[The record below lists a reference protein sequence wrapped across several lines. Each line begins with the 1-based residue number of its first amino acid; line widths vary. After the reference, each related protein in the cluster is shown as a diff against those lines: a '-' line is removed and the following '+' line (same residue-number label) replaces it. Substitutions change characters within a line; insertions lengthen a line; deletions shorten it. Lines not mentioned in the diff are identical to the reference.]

1 MIVVGVDE
9 QSYSL
14 AALDRAGELAKAL
27 KSPIHVVYAVHM
39 SPNLLQA
46 VGVAPIQIGAIEQA
60 QIDEVWT
67 VAAPHVE
74 RLRNDGVEIHEHSI
88 RGYPPDVLI
97 DFAEEYGC
105 DLAVVGSRGRSEL
118 AAFFLG
124 STAHRVLHFVH
135 CDVLVVKET

>member
-9 QSYSL
+9 QPYSL
-14 AALDRAGELAKAL
+14 AALDRAGELARAL
-27 KSPIHVVYAVHM
+27 NSDLHAVYAVHL

-46 VGVAPIQIGAIEQA
+46 VGIAPIEIGVIEQA
-60 QIDEVWT
+60 QIDEVWR

-74 RLRNDGVEIHEHSI
+74 ALKNTGVTVHEHSI

-97 DFAEEYGC
+97 DFADEHDC
-105 DLAVVGSRGRSEL
+105 DMAVVGSRGRSEL
-118 AAFFLG
+118 ASFFLG
-124 STAHRVLHFVH
+124 STAHRVLHFAH

>member
-9 QSYSL
+9 QPYSL

-27 KSPIHVVYAVHM
+27 ASPIHLVYAVHL

-46 VGVAPIQIGAIEQA
+46 VGIAPIQIGAIEQA

-67 VAAPHVE
+67 VAASHVE
-74 RLRNDGVEIHEHSI
+74 RLKKAGVEVHEHSI

-97 DFAEEYGC
+97 DFADEHGC

-124 STAHRVLHFVH
+124 STAHRVLHFAH

>member
-9 QSYSL
+9 QSYSVS
-14 AALDRAGELAKAL
+14 ALERAGELAHAL
-27 KSPIHVVYAVHM
+27 EVELHVVYAVHM

-46 VGVAPIQIGAIEQA
+46 VGIAPIQIGDIEQA
-60 QIDEVWT
+60 QIDEVWK
-67 VAAPHVE
+67 VIAPVVE
-74 RLRNDGVEIHEHSI
+74 KIRSQGVQVEEHSV

-97 DFAEEYGC
+97 DFAAEHGC

-118 AAFFLG
+118 ASFFLG
-124 STAHRVLHFVH
+124 STAHRVLHFAH

>member
-9 QSYSL
+9 QSYSV
-14 AALDRAGELAKAL
+14 AALQRAGQLAEALGEELHA
-27 KSPIHVVYAVHM
+27 VYAVHL

-46 VGVAPIQIGAIEQA
+46 VGIAPIQIGAIEQA

-67 VAAPHVE
+67 VTAPALKQI
-74 RLRNDGVEIHEHSI
+74 RSSGVTVHEHSV

-97 DFAEEYGC
+97 DFADEHGC

-118 AAFFLG
+118 ASFFLG
-124 STAHRVLHFVH
+124 STAHRVLHFAH

>member
-1 MIVVGVDE
+1 M
-9 QSYSL
+9 
-14 AALDRAGELAKAL
+14 
-27 KSPIHVVYAVHM
+27 
-39 SPNLLQA
+39 
-46 VGVAPIQIGAIEQA
+46 APIQIGAIEQA

-74 RLRNDGVEIHEHSI
+74 RLRSEGVEVHEHSI

-97 DFAEEYGC
+97 DFADEYVC

-124 STAHRVLHFVH
+124 STAHRVLHFAH

>member
-9 QSYSL
+9 QSYSVS
-14 AALDRAGELAKAL
+14 ALKRAGQIAQAL
-27 KSPIHVVYAVHM
+27 EVGLHVVYAVHL

-46 VGVAPIQIGAIEQA
+46 VGIAPIQIGAIEQA
-60 QIDEVWT
+60 QIDGVWNV
-67 VAAPHVE
+67 VAPVVEEIRLKGVHVE
-74 RLRNDGVEIHEHSI
+74 EHSV

-97 DFAEEYGC
+97 DFATEYRC

-124 STAHRVLHFVH
+124 STAHRVLHFAH

>member
-9 QSYSL
+9 QSYSVS
-14 AALDRAGELAKAL
+14 ALKRAGQMAEAL
-27 KSPIHVVYAVHM
+27 KVDLHVVYAVHL

-46 VGVAPIQIGAIEQA
+46 VGIAPIQIGEIEQA
-60 QIDEVWT
+60 QIDEVWKLI
-67 VAAPHVE
+67 APVVE
-74 RLRNDGVEIHEHSI
+74 KIRRQGVQVEEHSV

-97 DFAEEYGC
+97 DFAAEYGC

-118 AAFFLG
+118 MAFFLG
-124 STAHRVLHFVH
+124 STAHRVLHFAH